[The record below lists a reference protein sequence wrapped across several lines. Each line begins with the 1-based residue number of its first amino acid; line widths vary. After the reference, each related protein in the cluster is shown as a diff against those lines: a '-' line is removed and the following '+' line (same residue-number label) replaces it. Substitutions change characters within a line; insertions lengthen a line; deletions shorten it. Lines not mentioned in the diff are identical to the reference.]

1 MQLYK
6 MTYPEFLKK
15 RKSLEQKYEYN
26 FFVLWLSHATVAC
39 FFFYFFF
46 VRVDLAH
53 PFWALVTFPIT
64 FSVLGSWEISSNMG
78 KKWSTQT

>member
-26 FFVLWLSHATVAC
+26 FFVL
-39 FFFYFFF
+39 
-46 VRVDLAH
+46 
-53 PFWALVTFPIT
+53 
-64 FSVLGSWEISSNMG
+64 
-78 KKWSTQT
+78 